1 MSLYLFINLLYSIP
15 GDESGYSLLSSPNVG
30 IFPAK
35 KRLISKKSSYI
46 FGRVLPR
53 FASNNAAGEQIQTN
67 TFQALENRILWSKR
81 NILTTYFF

>member
-15 GDESGYSLLSSPNVG
+15 GDESGYSPLSSPNVG

-46 FGRVLPR
+46 LGRAYCRVPQAIMQPAIK
-53 FASNNAAGEQIQTN
+53 FKQIP
-67 TFQALENRILWSKR
+67 FKL
-81 NILTTYFF
+81 